1 MLASNSTARVR
12 ESSDEH
18 RDHHPGRDDRASA
31 ATFATVYCINS
42 SAREFLTDVARLLFP
57 LPHSFP
63 AVMGSR
69 SFVKFVERNCDNGS
83 DAPNH
88 ISCSYNWPSVPNR
101 REVGAARFR
110 IQPNRH
116 EIQHHKHAQAVC
128 QTPAHQ
134 LGVAHRN
141 EEAGTGES
149 LSSPDHGLQIII
161 GLGHRVSIKPNPA
174 RITGDSLIAL
184 DHPGC
189 PVPSASR
196 SPPPRS

>member
-1 MLASNSTARVR
+1 MLASNSTACVR
-12 ESSDEH
+12 ESSDED
-18 RDHHPGRDDRASA
+18 RDHQGRDDRASA

-42 SAREFLTDVARLLFP
+42 SAPECLTDVARRLFP

-69 SFVKFVERNCDNGS
+69 SFVNLLNANAITDQMRPTIFV
-83 DAPNH
+83 AAT
-88 ISCSYNWPSVPNR
+88 NWPSVPNR

-134 LGVAHRN
+134 LGVAHRTRN
-141 EEAGTGES
+141 PGPGNRSAAPIMACRSS
-149 LSSPDHGLQIII
+149 L
-161 GLGHRVSIKPNPA
+161 VSA
-174 RITGDSLIAL
+174 TA
-184 DHPGC
+184 C
-189 PVPSASR
+189 P
-196 SPPPRS
+196 